1 MNKIKDAIK
10 RELTGWKKWEIIWLL
25 IATAVILGVSIYWK
39 DSPTG
44 ILAAL
49 TGIWCVILTG
59 KGKLSSFWI
68 GTHKYS
74 VVCDCG
80 MESQILGGSNAEPY
94 LLCAYEFCWY
104 LYVVKKYGPG
114 NRRGCKKETFS

>member
-49 TGIWCVILTG
+49 TGIWCVILT
-59 KGKLSSFWI
+59 
-68 GTHKYS
+68 
-74 VVCDCG
+74 
-80 MESQILGGSNAEPY
+80 
-94 LLCAYEFCWY
+94 
-104 LYVVKKYGPG
+104 
-114 NRRGCKKETFS
+114 